1 MEEYVPS
8 NLDPVQEVIQ
18 QVRSLKNPNMRDSDC
33 QALEKRFYDQDW
45 VTQLDIYEL
54 WLDIDNRYTLNCLY
68 CRLCSGYWE
77 LLQELIFMK
86 GSVRA
91 KKIAARIEQNCIA
104 HIRMQ
109 IIAYFVTTYMPIDI
123 IRKYKKLLSRYLEM
137 AYLSLAERLGGDSDF
152 KIDKDRLVPLLAYYR
167 ICEKFNLKTSDE
179 EALSDFKKFME
190 YNYMQLRLDFP
201 QSEYD
206 MVLNMS
212 LLQNADIKRWYHSIK
227 ALNLHRVSKAFERF
241 DNQLQDRIKSKFN
254 EDTSCVDFPGLPVE
268 RQYQYWNI
276 FINMAFD
283 EIKNSCHPEDTL
295 RSLLNN
301 NPSLSQFIENF
312 DCKIEDPLSLK

>member
-1 MEEYVPS
+1 MEKFVPS
-8 NLDPVQEVIQ
+8 NLDPIQEVIQ
-18 QVRSLKNPNMRDSDC
+18 RVRSLKNPNMRNIDC

-68 CRLCSGYWE
+68 RRLCSGYWE
-77 LLQELIFMK
+77 LLQELISK
-86 GSVRA
+86 KRSARA
-91 KKIAARIEQNCIA
+91 KEIATHIEQNCIA
-104 HIRMQ
+104 HMQ
-109 IIAYFVTTYMPIDI
+109 MQMIAYFVTIYMSIDI
-123 IRKYKKLLSRYLEM
+123 VRKYKKLLSRYLEI

-206 MVLNMS
+206 LVLNMS
-212 LLQNADIKRWYHSIK
+212 LLQNADIKQWYHSIK
-227 ALNLHRVSKAFERF
+227 ALNLHRVVKAFERF
-241 DNQLQDRIKSKFN
+241 DKQLQDRIKSKFN
-254 EDTSCVDFPGLPVE
+254 EDTSCVDFPGLPME

-276 FINMAFD
+276 FTNMSFD
-283 EIKNSCHPEDTL
+283 EIKNSNHPEDTL
-295 RSLLNN
+295 RNLLDN
-301 NPSLSQFIENF
+301 NPSLSQFIESF
-312 DCKIEDPLSLK
+312 DCKIEDPLSL